1 MLDRTSVT
9 LEEGQTTQL
18 IATITPTDATET
30 TVMWTS
36 SNADVVTV
44 DDGLVTAVREG
55 TAIVRASVGDKS
67 ATCTVTVQKQVIAV
81 TSVTLDKATLNLTI
95 GSTET
100 LQADVAPDN
109 ATDKTVTW
117 SSSNTSVATVVDG
130 VVTAVGE
137 GTATVSAI
145 AGDVTATC
153 TVTVIRY
160 VFGITPADITIS
172 GDGETFKVTVVCS
185 VQYSVTSVPDWI
197 SQQSVSEQ
205 VHTFKAERNP
215 GDAERSGKIVFTD
228 SKGTALSCVVKQGKH
243 SPDNTDGDNEHVGN
257 GDDINW

>member
-1 MLDRTSVT
+1 MIL
-9 LEEGQTTQL
+9 
-18 IATITPTDATET
+18 
-30 TVMWTS
+30 
-36 SNADVVTV
+36 
-44 DDGLVTAVREG
+44 
-55 TAIVRASVGDKS
+55 
-67 ATCTVTVQKQVIAV
+67 V
-81 TSVTLDKATLNLTI
+81 TSVTLDKTTLNLTI

-137 GTATVSAI
+137 GTATISAI

-160 VFGITPADITIS
+160 VFGITPSDITIS
-172 GDGETFKVTVVCS
+172 GDGETFKITVVCS
-185 VQYSVTSVPDWI
+185 VQYSVTSIPDWI
-197 SQQSVSEQ
+197 SQQSVSEK

-215 GDAERSGKIVFTD
+215 GDAERSGKIGFTD
-228 SKGTALSCVVKQGKH
+228 SKGTTLNCIVYQRKH
-243 SPDNTDGDNEHVGN
+243 SSDGADGENEHIGN